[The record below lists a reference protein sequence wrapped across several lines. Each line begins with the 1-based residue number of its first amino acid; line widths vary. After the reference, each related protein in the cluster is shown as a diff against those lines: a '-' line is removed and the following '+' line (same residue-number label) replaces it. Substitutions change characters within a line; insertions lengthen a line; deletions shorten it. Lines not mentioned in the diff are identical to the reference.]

1 MDEKISAV
9 LHTAPASQP
18 WYERYIR
25 VFCREVFLDKA
36 SDTTERAFWLSKIL
50 RPWPY
55 VFQARLLFILYG
67 PLSDDG
73 GRYYY
78 YIYSNMQ
85 GTRNVSYQIRS
96 SRHTDQAISQFT
108 IFVKAMELPGIDLDL
123 CWHIILETTLL
134 SPVFCGYTL
143 LVAGFNAARFFLFL
157 CLVTGDPHRYRYM
170 YSTKTC
176 CQTQLNLIVHFVES
190 TVGFVSSFTCIY
202 FICRF
207 YRLATDGNLSNILWS

>member
-1 MDEKISAV
+1 M
-9 LHTAPASQP
+9 
-18 WYERYIR
+18 
-25 VFCREVFLDKA
+25 FCREVFLDKA

-85 GTRNVSYQIRS
+85 GTGNVSVSFTFLFNAGPSNIRYDLVD
-96 SRHTDQAISQFT
+96 TQTKLFPKFP

-123 CWHIILETTLL
+123 CWHVILEITLL
-134 SPVFCGYTL
+134 SPVLCGYTL
-143 LVAGFNAARFFLFL
+143 LVAVFNAAVFCLFFVL
-157 CLVTGDPHRYRYM
+157 CLVTGDPHRYRY
-170 YSTKTC
+170 STKTC
-176 CQTQLNLIVHFVES
+176 CQTQLSLIVHFVET
-190 TVGFVSSFTCIY
+190 TVGLYLHLFIY
-202 FICRF
+202 F
-207 YRLATDGNLSNILWS
+207 YLQIL

>member
-85 GTRNVSYQIRS
+85 GTGNVSVSFTFLFNAGPSNIRYDLVD
-96 SRHTDQAISQFT
+96 TQTKLLPKFT

-123 CWHIILETTLL
+123 CWHVVLDNSFITCFLWI
-134 SPVFCGYTL
+134 YI
-143 LVAGFNAARFFLFL
+143 AG
-157 CLVTGDPHRYRYM
+157 
-170 YSTKTC
+170 C
-176 CQTQLNLIVHFVES
+176 CF
-190 TVGFVSSFTCIY
+190 
-202 FICRF
+202 
-207 YRLATDGNLSNILWS
+207 